1 MGQELEHIK
10 QRLDC
15 RQVAQSYGVE
25 FKRRQGQWWIT
36 SCIHKENHKR
46 GDRNPSFSMGKDG
59 YKCFGS
65 GCGISGDVFDLLAF
79 FEDLDPRD
87 DFPKIVEL
95 AAQLAGVELELHQPR
110 PQRPWAR
117 DKRRVYPHFVRS
129 ALIHKSS
136 SASAIIAPQASD
148 YARHFQPKRR
158 EVLKLHPEHPRL
170 KLMSQLWALL
180 HDAPLGPE
188 ALGWLDSR
196 AIDPDIAYAYGCRDF
211 SARRD
216 EILELIERVPAYELE
231 QSGLSSEEGKL
242 WAGLRAL
249 KGERWA
255 NGIAIP
261 QLHPGWLR
269 APLAWRWRLVN
280 PITTTQGRV
289 IKAIAQYGGVPSV
302 PVLPLGAAP
311 PTAQA
316 LDGLARWPALVKDVE
331 RPDYVVVVCEG
342 EPDFLSIAQASAA
355 LELGLYVVPLGVLA
369 MSAGMPEEGFG
380 LLSEAQQII
389 CVMDKGQKNA
399 QGKTGGELIVD
410 QIRGRLL
417 DERRKAR
424 ISFEQA
430 YREVD
435 KIITPALRDDD
446 DDVNDLHR
454 RGELQGWLA
463 SLLKQRA

>member
-1 MGQELEHIK
+1 MSQELEHIK

-25 FKRRQGQWWIT
+25 FKRRQGQWWLT
-36 SCIHKENHKR
+36 SCIHKDNHKR

-79 FEDLDPRD
+79 FEDLNPKD

-95 AAQLAGVELELHQPR
+95 AAQLAGVELEPHHPR
-110 PQRPWAR
+110 QQRPWDR
-117 DKRRVYPHFVRS
+117 DKRRAHPHFVRS
-129 ALIHKSS
+129 ALIHRSS
-136 SASAIIAPQASD
+136 RVTALLEPQQAD
-148 YARHFQPKRR
+148 YARHFQPKHR
-158 EVLKLHPEHPRL
+158 ETLKLHPTHPRL

-188 ALGWLDSR
+188 ALSWLESR

-211 SARRD
+211 SARQD
-216 EILELIERVPAYELE
+216 EILELVASATLEEL
-231 QSGLSSEEGKL
+231 QRSGLCSDEGKL

-255 NGIAIP
+255 SGIAIP

-280 PITTTQGRV
+280 PIKTQQGRV
-289 IKAIAQYGGVPSV
+289 IKAIAQYGGSPQV

-316 LDGLARWPALVKDVE
+316 LEGLARWPELVKDPE
-331 RPDYVVVVCEG
+331 QPDYAVVVCEG
-342 EPDFLSIAQASAA
+342 EPDFLSIAQVSAA
-355 LELGLYVVPLGVLA
+355 LERGLYVVPLGVLA

-380 LLSEAQQII
+380 LLSEAKQII
-389 CVMDKGQKNA
+389 CVMDKGQRNA

-410 QIRGRLL
+410 QLRGRLL
-417 DERRKAR
+417 NERRLANM
-424 ISFEQA
+424 SFEHA

-435 KIITPALRDDD
+435 QIITPALRDDD

-454 RGELQGWLA
+454 RGELKGWLE
-463 SLLKQRA
+463 SLLKP